1 MEPEAALGPP
11 AAVPDAPVGCAVAC
25 PVWPPE
31 GWVFDAAPAA
41 ADEPV
46 VPVSDPSSAL
56 TLPAVCGSEPA
67 VVEWPISAL
76 GAWAPDGFNGV
87 DPLVDPVVDPIA
99 DPGAGAPVWFALNA
113 PFREVDT
120 ALPDPVPCVAGCA
133 TVELRG
139 VGLIAWEELF
149 PRSACGAKPVLTVD
163 DFSTVVLS
171 GSDVTWDAAAGVTG
185 VVVTGWL
192 AAVFS
197 VVTAAFAGVVAVL
210 T

>member
-1 MEPEAALGPP
+1 M
-11 AAVPDAPVGCAVAC
+11 AC

-139 VGLIAWEELF
+139 VGLIAWEELL

-210 T
+210 TA